1 MDPERRTVAG
11 GNLGIQ
17 SFDPRKHVRKERAD
31 TISMWIVI
39 AFASSVALIM
49 RYAVMPGMNEAST
62 PGVLWVLPLLCI
74 GLLPSL
80 HRSLPEHIQE
90 HYTRGTWFRAAFLH
104 TFTWLCVSFLM
115 INPPFGDIAPPE
127 VEHVSVLS
135 EDGDVLL
142 QNVSQTGRIT
152 VMIEN
157 GTDVRCHLLLSLVDN
172 RPLGDLESMDLNLTL
187 EGVGT
192 YVTNEVHLQ
201 HLGTLRASSGWNS
214 TFTRT
219 LHPDATAVAVDLG
232 NLSVGEYALDLNA
245 VQQGDPW
252 QLSLERSWT
261 LVVVQG

>member
-1 MDPERRTVAG
+1 MCSGCSR
-11 GNLGIQ
+11 
-17 SFDPRKHVRKERAD
+17 S
-31 TISMWIVI
+31 S
-39 AFASSVALIM
+39 ASACYHRCI
-49 RYAVMPGMNEAST
+49 EACRST
-62 PGVLWVLPLLCI
+62 SRNITP
-74 GLLPSL
+74 
-80 HRSLPEHIQE
+80 
-90 HYTRGTWFRAAFLH
+90 RGTWFRAAFLH

-201 HLGTLRASSGWNS
+201 HLDTLRASSGWNS

-245 VQQGDPW
+245 VQQGDPGN
-252 QLSLERSWT
+252 SRSSGVGHSWSFRDDRAGAQDSDQRAPQALNSIGPST
-261 LVVVQG
+261 WLPAFASRPLL

>member
-1 MDPERRTVAG
+1 MRKGSGHHLDVDRDRLRIIG
-11 GNLGIQ
+11 G
-17 SFDPRKHVRKERAD
+17 
-31 TISMWIVI
+31 
-39 AFASSVALIM
+39 LI
-49 RYAVMPGMNEAST
+49 RVPVMPGMNEAST

-157 GTDVRCHLLLSLVDN
+157 GTDVRCHLLLSLVDDAA
-172 RPLGDLESMDLNLTL
+172 GDLESMDLNLTL

-192 YVTNEVHLQ
+192 YVTNEVRCNILTPS
-201 HLGTLRASSGWNS
+201 GPLRVGIRRSSP
-214 TFTRT
+214 
-219 LHPDATAVAVDLG
+219 LHPDATTVAVDLE
-232 NLSVGEYALDLNA
+232 SQRRRVCARSECR
-245 VQQGDPW
+245 QQGDPW

-261 LVVVQG
+261 LGPG